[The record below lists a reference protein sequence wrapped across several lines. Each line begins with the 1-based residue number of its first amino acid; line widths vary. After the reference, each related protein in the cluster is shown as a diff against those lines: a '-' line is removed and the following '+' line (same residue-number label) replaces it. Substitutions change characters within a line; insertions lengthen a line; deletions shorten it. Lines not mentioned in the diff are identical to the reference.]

1 MARSRSGTRGRRG
14 PRKPPRRDGAFN
26 GAGVQTLDP
35 RERGAIELPGTIT
48 VKELAE
54 LLGVN
59 PADIIRELIKSGI
72 FATINQLVDRDT
84 ASLVAGELGYE
95 VAETE
100 AAAPGA
106 DETDGQVAEAT
117 KEVLFEEDDPSL
129 LQPRAPIVTVMGHVD
144 HGKTSLLDAIRTTE
158 VAAGER
164 GGITQHIGASEVTHD
179 GKRVVF
185 LDTPGHEAFTAMRAR
200 GARVT
205 DIAVVVVA
213 ADDGVMPQ
221 TLEAISHAKAAK
233 VPIIIAL
240 NKIDKADAN
249 ADRVKTELTEAGIVV
264 EEYGGDVPLV
274 PVSAKTRLGLDELI
288 EMILLVADLQELKA
302 NPKRDA
308 IGTIVEAKLDKG
320 RGPVATA
327 LVQTGTLKV
336 GDIIVVGET
345 FGRVRALENDLGKRV
360 TKAGPSSAVVIL
372 GLSDVPQ
379 AGDILRVV
387 SDEKE
392 ARTMVETRKAATA
405 AKSGEGSGR
414 ATLED
419 LYSQIQAGQA
429 KELRIILKSD
439 VSGSLGAITHALE
452 QLDQDEIR
460 LNVLLEGAGDITDND
475 IMLAAASNAIVVGF
489 NTKITDTARRAAEAE
504 GVDVRLYDII
514 YKLTDDIEAALKG
527 LLEPEIVEVVEG
539 RAEVRQIIRV
549 GKNTVIAGSF
559 VTDGRIVRG
568 GNARVWRSS
577 QGHRHRPDRVAPALP
592 RRRSRGPRQLR
603 MRHRARRIPRHPG
616 RRHHRVLHVADRVA
630 ATAGRDAR
638 ARARRTRR
646 DLAADSA
653 RLAGASAA
661 ARSVSQR
668 TERVDELLRQEIGAI
683 VAREVADP
691 RIGFATITSRRDD
704 ADLRHAKVWVSVIG
718 QPAER
723 DAAVGGAPPCD
734 AVRPARAGQAAAD
747 QAHPGPPRP
756 PRRHRGARD
765 AHPPAARR
773 HRERVDPGP
782 GRPGRRVAAD
792 ARRRGC
798 HHADDL
804 PEEPPSAVATAGAG
818 APQRREPDRPAAGV
832 VPQGRTAI
840 GSRDERRSDA
850 RTSTPSRRRS
860 STGFAA
866 ARRVLAVSH
875 ENPDADT
882 LGRDARRRAPRRGA
896 GRHGRSGLHGPGPAA
911 LRLHGRRRAL
921 PDRPGPGC
929 AVRPARDLRLRL
941 ARADRRGRRPSCRAV
956 RAAAAG
962 DHRPPRLERRGRR
975 GRLDRPGRRGHLRDG
990 RAARRAA
997 RASPLDAGDGALAA
1011 APDGRHRHGHR
1022 DLRPP
1027 ERDAADARRLGGAG
1041 RGRRAAVRHLAAPLS
1056 HQARRPAA
1064 AVRRRPGSARERRR
1078 RPDRLVERDRGG
1090 PRRDGRRARAL
1101 GRASSTSSRR
1111 PRPPRSRSCSRRP
1124 AGGDADQRP
1133 DQARAASTPRS

>member
-14 PRKPPRRDGAFN
+14 PRKPPRREGAFA
-26 GAGVQTLDP
+26 GSGVQTLDP

-72 FATINQLVDRDT
+72 FATINQLIDRDT

-100 AAAPGA
+100 AVGA
-106 DETDGQVAEAT
+106 GGTDGEGDGLVAEAT
-117 KEVLFEEDDPSL
+117 KEVLYEEDDPSL

-164 GGITQHIGASEVTHD
+164 GGITQHIGASEVVKD

-240 NKIDKADAN
+240 NKIDKPDAN
-249 ADRVKTELTEAGIVV
+249 PDRVKTELTEAGIVV

-274 PVSAKTRLGLDELI
+274 PVSAKTRIGLDELI

-302 NPKRDA
+302 NPKRPA

-345 FGRVRALENDLGKRV
+345 FGRVRALENDMGKRV
-360 TKAGPSSAVVIL
+360 TRAGPSSAVVIL

-387 SDEKE
+387 DDEKE
-392 ARTMVETRKAATA
+392 ARTMVEARKAATA
-405 AKSGEGSGR
+405 AKGGEGSGR

-429 KELRIILKSD
+429 KELRIILKAD

-475 IMLAAASNAIVVGF
+475 IMLAAASDAIVVGF
-489 NTKITDTARRAAEAE
+489 NTKITETARRAAEAE

-514 YKLTDDIEAALKG
+514 YKLTDDVEAALKG
-527 LLEPEIVEVVEG
+527 LLEPEVVEVVEG
-539 RAEVRQIIRV
+539 RAEVRQVIRV

-568 GNARVWRSS
+568 GNARIWRSS
-577 QGHRHRPDRVAPALP
+577 KVIATDRIESL
-592 RRRSRGPRQLR
+592 RRF
-603 MRHRARRIPRHPG
+603 
-616 RRHHRVLHVADRVA
+616 
-630 ATAGRDAR
+630 RD
-638 ARARRTRR
+638 
-646 DLAADSA
+646 D
-653 RLAGASAA
+653 
-661 ARSVSQR
+661 V
-668 TERVDELLRQEIGAI
+668 
-683 VAREVADP
+683 REVATNYECG
-691 RIGFATITSRRDD
+691 IGLANFHEIIEGDVIECFTSQT
-704 ADLRHAKVWVSVIG
+704 VS
-718 QPAER
+718 
-723 DAAVGGAPPCD
+723 
-734 AVRPARAGQAAAD
+734 
-747 QAHPGPPRP
+747 
-756 PRRHRGARD
+756 
-765 AHPPAARR
+765 
-773 HRERVDPGP
+773 RV
-782 GRPGRRVAAD
+782 
-792 ARRRGC
+792 
-798 HHADDL
+798 
-804 PEEPPSAVATAGAG
+804 
-818 APQRREPDRPAAGV
+818 
-832 VPQGRTAI
+832 
-840 GSRDERRSDA
+840 
-850 RTSTPSRRRS
+850 
-860 STGFAA
+860 
-866 ARRVLAVSH
+866 
-875 ENPDADT
+875 
-882 LGRDARRRAPRRGA
+882 
-896 GRHGRSGLHGPGPAA
+896 SG
-911 LRLHGRRRAL
+911 
-921 PDRPGPGC
+921 
-929 AVRPARDLRLRL
+929 
-941 ARADRRGRRPSCRAV
+941 
-956 RAAAAG
+956 
-962 DHRPPRLERRGRR
+962 
-975 GRLDRPGRRGHLRDG
+975 
-990 RAARRAA
+990 
-997 RASPLDAGDGALAA
+997 
-1011 APDGRHRHGHR
+1011 
-1022 DLRPP
+1022 
-1027 ERDAADARRLGGAG
+1027 
-1041 RGRRAAVRHLAAPLS
+1041 
-1056 HQARRPAA
+1056 
-1064 AVRRRPGSARERRR
+1064 
-1078 RPDRLVERDRGG
+1078 
-1090 PRRDGRRARAL
+1090 
-1101 GRASSTSSRR
+1101 
-1111 PRPPRSRSCSRRP
+1111 
-1124 AGGDADQRP
+1124 
-1133 DQARAASTPRS
+1133 